1 MTAKIRAE
9 VRRVIARERDAGY
22 PAIDVMA
29 VRNQLAKGDGH
40 DHDQWDDL
48 LAALIMEE
56 CANTAMPVFLEP
68 VDLPEKSSQNPGR
81 ENVGP

>member
-9 VRRVIARERDAGY
+9 VRRVITRERDAGY

-29 VRNQLAKGDGH
+29 VRSQLAKVDGH
-40 DHDQWDDL
+40 DQDQRGDL
-48 LAALIMEE
+48 LTALIMEE

-68 VDLPEKSSQNPGR
+68 IDLSDKSSHIPGR
-81 ENVGP
+81 EKVGP

>member
-29 VRNQLAKGDGH
+29 VRNQLAQGD
-40 DHDQWDDL
+40 DHDQGERDDL
-48 LAALIMEE
+48 LTALIMEE

-68 VDLPEKSSQNPGR
+68 IDRSDKSSQIPGR
-81 ENVGP
+81 ENVRP

>member
-29 VRNQLAKGDGH
+29 VRNQLAKGDG
-40 DHDQWDDL
+40 DDKDERDDL
-48 LAALIMEE
+48 LTALIMEE
-56 CANTAMPVFLEP
+56 CANTAMPVLLEP
-68 VDLPEKSSQNPGR
+68 IDLSEKSTQNPGR
-81 ENVGP
+81 ENARP